1 MAGFRAIAAT
11 SKSLELI
18 LNAAFVAD
26 QPVETKQTKAVLVQ
40 SDDFDTANGS
50 TISAPALSVFLYRI
64 EVDKTMR
71 AAWSAVGSLDGSA
84 HLPID
89 LHYLLTAWA
98 DNAEHEHQIIGRT
111 MQCLEGLPI
120 LGGPLLNAA
129 GDWAANEIV
138 QLGAEDLG
146 IDTVTRTFDAL
157 EADFRLSVGYVA
169 RVVRID
175 GAAPADPAVTSVTVG
190 KTPSVVP

>member
-11 SKSLELI
+11 GKSLEHI
-18 LNAAFVAD
+18 LNAAFTAD
-26 QPVETKQTKAVLVQ
+26 EPVENKSTKAALVQ
-40 SDDFDTANGS
+40 TDDFDSTNGA
-50 TISAPALSVFLYRI
+50 TISTPGLSVFLYRV

-71 AAWSAVGSLDGSA
+71 AAWAGVGHLDGSA

-98 DNAEHEHQIIGRT
+98 DNAEHEHQIIGRA

-120 LGGPLLNAA
+120 LGGPVLNAT
-129 GDWAANEIV
+129 GDWAPNEIV
-138 QLGAEDLG
+138 QLSAEDLG

-157 EADFRLSVGYVA
+157 EAHFRLSVGYLA

-175 GAAPADPAVTSVTVG
+175 GVAPADPTVTSVIVG
-190 KTPSVVP
+190 KTPSAVP